1 MSSDEKPSPNPASS
15 HNGRNDLL
23 GELESIRHL
32 LKEGNDAHNDA
43 PPFPSEHD
51 RIPLLIPDD
60 NIPTLGAEHRHHT
73 SRKKRLPSLSAS
85 LSSPRDREKLVE
97 DVVRNA
103 LPRLESILRELVQ
116 EALLQEKLRGGKR

>member
-23 GELESIRHL
+23 DELESIRHL
-32 LKEGNDAHNDA
+32 LKEGNDA

-73 SRKKRLPSLSAS
+73 TRKKRPPSLSAS